1 MGEQAVALAKA
12 VGYHSAGTVE
22 FIVDAERHF
31 YFLEMNTRLQ
41 VEHPVTELIT
51 GVDLVEEMI
60 KVAAG
65 EPLALTQDDVRIDGW
80 AIESRIYA
88 EDPYRNFLPSI
99 GRLRTYRPPEE
110 GVDEHGRQIRND
122 TGVEEG
128 GEISMYYDPMIA
140 KLCTWGQDRAI
151 AIDKM
156 REALDLFEI
165 EGIGHNIPFL
175 QAVMDH
181 PRWRSGEIST
191 AFIEEEYP
199 EGFQGV
205 DLDPNI
211 ASRIAAIAA
220 AMHHT
225 AQLRES
231 QISGALSNHQ
241 RAVHEDWVVQVDKDE
256 FAVKLNHTDNGWI
269 AWVDGGPILHLIVG
283 WVPGQTLCK
292 AEVDGQPIEVDGQ
305 PNAGGVRPVGEGN
318 FIVLKVDPLAE
329 GWRLR
334 YRGAEVNVVVRTPR
348 AAELARHMI
357 EKPKP
362 DMSKFLICPM
372 PGMVRQIA
380 VKEGDVV
387 EDGQPLATIEAM
399 KMENVLRAERKAK
412 VKAIPVEEGE
422 SLAVDAV
429 IMEFE

>member
-1 MGEQAVALAKA
+1 
-12 VGYHSAGTVE
+12 
-22 FIVDAERHF
+22 
-31 YFLEMNTRLQ
+31 
-41 VEHPVTELIT
+41 
-51 GVDLVEEMI
+51 MI

-65 EPLALTQDDVRIDGW
+65 EPLSISQDDIRIDGW
-80 AIESRIYA
+80 AIESRLYA

-99 GRLRTYRPPEE
+99 GRLKTYRPPAE
-110 GVDEHGRQIRND
+110 GVDEHGRAIRND

-128 GEISMYYDPMIA
+128 GEISMFYDPMIA
-140 KLCTWGQDRAI
+140 KLCTWGRDRLT

-181 PRWRSGEIST
+181 PRWRSGDIST

-199 EGFQGV
+199 EGFAGAN
-205 DLDPNI
+205 LDSKVTP
-211 ASRIAAIAA
+211 RIAAIAA
-220 AMHHT
+220 AMHHI

-231 QISGALSNHQ
+231 QISGALSNHL
-241 RAVHEDWVVQVDKDE
+241 RAVHEDWVVQVERDE
-256 FAVKLNHTDNGWI
+256 YTVQLKHTDNGWI
-269 AWVDGGPILHLIVG
+269 ASVDGGPALHLIVG

-292 AEVDGQPIEVDGQ
+292 AEVDGQPIDGDDR
-305 PNAGGVRPVGEGN
+305 PAGDGN
-318 FIVLKVDPLAE
+318 FIVLKVDALAE
-329 GWRLR
+329 GWRIR
-334 YRGAEVNVVVRTPR
+334 HRGAEVDVVVRTPR

-362 DMSKFLICPM
+362 DLSKFLICPM
-372 PGMVRQIA
+372 PGMVRHIA

-412 VKAIPVEEGE
+412 VKSIPVEEGA

>member
-1 MGEQAVALAKA
+1 
-12 VGYHSAGTVE
+12 
-22 FIVDAERHF
+22 
-31 YFLEMNTRLQ
+31 
-41 VEHPVTELIT
+41 
-51 GVDLVEEMI
+51 
-60 KVAAG
+60 
-65 EPLALTQDDVRIDGW
+65 
-80 AIESRIYA
+80 
-88 EDPYRNFLPSI
+88 
-99 GRLRTYRPPEE
+99 
-110 GVDEHGRQIRND
+110 
-122 TGVEEG
+122 
-128 GEISMYYDPMIA
+128 MYYDPMIA

-199 EGFQGV
+199 EGFAGV
-205 DLDPNI
+205 DLDPKI

-292 AEVDGQPIEVDGQ
+292 AEVDGQPI
-305 PNAGGVRPVGEGN
+305 AGDTRPAGEGN

-334 YRGAEVNVVVRTPR
+334 YRGAEANVVVRTPR
-348 AAELARHMI
+348 AAELARYMI